1 MNFIK
6 SVLRFHN
13 IPSHIEELI
22 DNVYQDF
29 RISIATKTFVT
40 KPVIVQK
47 GVLQGDSLSPL
58 LFNMC
63 VNTLITTIKQKSV
76 EGLGYCFADALGP
89 RHWFH
94 FADDSAVTT
103 ANEEDN
109 QLLLNLFTKW
119 CTWANLEIRVD
130 KCHTFGIRKTATMA
144 CQYKPLLLVNN
155 QRIPPV
161 ELDILSNI

>member
-1 MNFIK
+1 MSYLIDHARNKQRSLVITLLDLRNAFGEVHQELIK

-58 LFNMC
+58 LFNKC
-63 VNTLITTIKQKSV
+63 VNTLITTINPIRSGG
-76 EGLGYCFADALGP
+76 GLRGP
-89 RHWFH
+89 
-94 FADDSAVTT
+94 DDQS
-103 ANEEDN
+103 
-109 QLLLNLFTKW
+109 
-119 CTWANLEIRVD
+119 
-130 KCHTFGIRKTATMA
+130 H
-144 CQYKPLLLVNN
+144 
-155 QRIPPV
+155 
-161 ELDILSNI
+161 S